1 MSFNNI
7 FGIAGTALNAQ
18 MVRLNATASN
28 LANASTEAPT
38 AEQAYKGKR
47 PVFEALLTKEMTHQ
61 GAEYV
66 GGVKVSEI
74 VDDQT
79 PNERIHNPGSPMADK
94 DGYVYLS
101 NVNEVTEMV
110 EMMGAARSYKNN
122 VEVINTARSLMMR
135 TLDITKA

>member
-1 MSFNNI
+1 MSFENI

-28 LANASTEAPT
+28 LANARTEASSSDN
-38 AEQAYKGKR
+38 AFKAKR
-47 PVFEALLTKEMTHQ
+47 TVFEALLNEQLTHEGKE
-61 GAEYV
+61 YI

-74 VDDQT
+74 VDDRS
-79 PNERIHNPGSPMADK
+79 PNVKVHNPGNPLADK
-94 DGYVYLS
+94 DGFVYLS

-122 VEVINTARSLMMR
+122 VEVVNTARELMMR

>member
-7 FGIAGTALNAQ
+7 FGIASTALNAQ

-28 LANASTEAPT
+28 LANASTEASST
-38 AEQAYKGKR
+38 DEAFKAKR
-47 PVFEALLTKEMTHQ
+47 PVFEALLTEEMTHQ

-66 GGVKVSEI
+66 GGVKVAKI

-79 PNERIHNPGSPMADK
+79 PNQKVHNPGSPMADE
-94 DGYVYLS
+94 DGFVYLS
-101 NVNEVTEMV
+101 NVNQVTEMV